1 MNDDLIKDQ
10 ITEWTDDKVMFS
22 AYDIT
27 IALRNSGERISHDHV
42 KGVVH
47 NLFTNSEMD
56 SGYSRAMIT
65 IPGTSDKAFVYHH
78 ITSDLDEYEPVK
90 ATYSTSNDPSQA
102 VVSNTLAPTIV
113 QRIGDR
119 NKQPVNDVLDKAYPA
134 HDGRLNIPMTF
145 IKKAGLFN
153 KKFSIIKENNRVV
166 VTKETSDGTVVK
178 PTASSAIIV
187 SRTYI
192 KHLNKGVYKIR
203 LENKEIII
211 E

>member
-10 ITEWTDDKVMFS
+10 ITEWTDDKIMFS
-22 AYDIT
+22 AYDVT
-27 IALRNSGERISHDHV
+27 IALRNGGERISHDHV

-65 IPGTSDKAFVYHH
+65 IPGTTNKAFVYHH

-90 ATYSTSNDPSQA
+90 ATYTSNSDPSQT
-102 VVSNTLAPTIV
+102 VTSNVSPTIV

-153 KKFSIIKENNRVV
+153 KKFSIVKEQNRVI

-178 PTASSAIIV
+178 PTSSSAIIV
-187 SRTYI
+187 SKIHI
-192 KHLNKGVYKIR
+192 KHLNKGVYKIS
-203 LENKEIII
+203 LDDKKEIII